1 MAANT
6 LPAPR
11 RRGLATALDR
21 VPWWL
26 LVAVLLGLVLLWA
39 IINDQDYT
47 VIFTAVSQG
56 IWTAIWVT
64 LVSFA
69 GSILLGLFI
78 GLLRISKNRVLYEIS
93 TFYVEII
100 RGVPMLVLL
109 YYIAFVGAPQFVDG
123 INWIGAQLTS
133 AGFASVG
140 ESLQNFNT
148 RTLGFTPRSIL
159 ALIIAY
165 SAFIS
170 EIFRAGI
177 ESIERGQ
184 VEAAYSL
191 GMSRWQALRF
201 IVLPQAVRR
210 VLPPLG
216 NDFIAMLKDSSLVSV
231 LGVQDI
237 TQMGKVYAASTFM
250 FFETYNVVAFLYLV
264 MTIALTLFVRWLERR
279 MPQTTTTP

>member
-1 MAANT
+1 MVALSPTA
-6 LPAPR
+6 PPR
-11 RRGLATALDR
+11 RPGVFSALDR

-26 LVAVLLGLVLLWA
+26 LTAVLLGIVLLWA
-39 IINDQDYT
+39 IVNDADYN
-47 VIFTAVSQG
+47 VIFRAVSQG
-56 IWTAIWVT
+56 IWTTVYVT
-64 LVSFA
+64 LISFVGA
-69 GSILLGLFI
+69 ILLGLLI
-78 GLLRISKNRVLYEIS
+78 GLMRISKNRFLYEAS
-93 TFYVEII
+93 TFYVEIL

-109 YYIAFVGAPQFVDG
+109 YYIAFVGAPQVVSG
-123 INWIGAQLTS
+123 VNWIGVQLSS
-133 AGFASVG
+133 AGLAVVG
-140 ESLQNFNT
+140 QPLQEFNM
-148 RTLGFTPRSIL
+148 RALGFTPRSIL

-184 VEAAYSL
+184 REAALSL
-191 GMSRWQALRF
+191 GMSRWQAMRLV
-201 IVLPQAVRR
+201 VLPQAVRR

-279 MPQTTTTP
+279 MPQTG